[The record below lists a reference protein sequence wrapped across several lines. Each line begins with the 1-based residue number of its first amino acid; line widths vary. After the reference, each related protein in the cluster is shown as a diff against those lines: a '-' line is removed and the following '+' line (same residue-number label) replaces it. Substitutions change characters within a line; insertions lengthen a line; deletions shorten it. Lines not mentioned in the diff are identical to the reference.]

1 MKEDDNML
9 DVPKYFCKSGNIPGD
24 RRSNWNLPVF
34 IVLLQIC
41 LCLQLYVR
49 VYSSFLNE
57 QTNHLI
63 TK

>member
-1 MKEDDNML
+1 ML
-9 DVPKYFCKSGNIPGD
+9 DVPKYFA
-24 RRSNWNLPVF
+24 NLEIYLATEDQTGTCLF
-34 IVLLQIC
+34 IGLLQIC

-57 QTNHLI
+57 QTNHLT